1 MPMSQAFKNR
11 LYPILPE
18 ITEHYGTPFHIY
30 DEAGIQETAMKLQ
43 AAFSG
48 ITEFREYYAVK
59 ALPNPKILAIMKS
72 MGFGFDCSSATELIL
87 SRQVGGKGE
96 DIMFTSNNTSR
107 EEFLSAAADGGCV
120 LNLDDISLIPKV
132 TSMPELICFRYNPGP
147 RRTGNGIIGNPVEAK
162 YGVSHDQIIGAY
174 RQAMAYG
181 AKQFGLH
188 TMLASNEL
196 NYTYMVQTACTL
208 LELVEEIHDELGIN
222 FRFINIGGGL
232 GIPYKPGIA
241 PLDIDA
247 LGREITDLFDAFRQ
261 RNGYTPALYMESGR
275 FMTGPHGV
283 LAVKAI
289 NRKDIYRTYIGVD
302 GCMTSLMRP
311 ALYNAYHHIEVLG
324 KETTEHSE
332 IVDVVGSLCENN
344 DKFAIQRQLPPIEDN
359 DILIIQDS
367 GAHGHAMG
375 FNYNGKLR
383 PKELLLRADGSVEL
397 IRRAENEEDYFATL
411 KFDPNI
417 LHFGKPSRVGVDS

>member
-1 MPMSQAFKNR
+1 MPISRSFKDG
-11 LYPILPE
+11 LFPILPE
-18 ITEHYGTPFHIY
+18 IAAHYRTPFHIY
-30 DEAGIQETAMKLQ
+30 DEDGIRETGRQLK
-43 AAFSG
+43 AAFSK
-48 ITEFREYYAVK
+48 IAEFREYYAVK
-59 ALPNPKILAIMKS
+59 ALPNPKILTIMQS
-72 MGFGFDCSSATELIL
+72 MGFGFDCSSITELIL
-87 SRQVGGKGE
+87 SRQAGGKGE

-107 EEFLSAAADGGCV
+107 DEFLAAAADGGCI

-132 TSMPELICFRYNPGP
+132 PEMPELICFRYNPGP
-147 RRTGNGIIGNPVEAK
+147 RRIGNGIIGNPVEAK
-162 YGVSHDQIIGAY
+162 YGVSHDQIIEAY
-174 RQAMAYG
+174 RQAKARG
-181 AKQFGLH
+181 ARQFGLH

-196 NYTYMVQTACTL
+196 NYTYMVQTARTL
-208 LELVEEIHDELGIN
+208 LELAEQIQGELGIT

-232 GIPYKPGIA
+232 GIPYEPGMA
-241 PLDIDA
+241 PLDLGA
-247 LGREITDLFDAFRQ
+247 LGREITALFDVFNV

-283 LAVKAI
+283 LVVKAI

-302 GCMTSLMRP
+302 ACMSSLMRP

-324 KETTEHSE
+324 KEKVKHSE
-332 IVDVVGSLCENN
+332 TVDVVGSLCENN
-344 DKFAIQRQLPPIEDN
+344 DKFAIQRQLPPIEDD

-383 PKELLLRADGSVEL
+383 PKELLLRTDGTVEL

-411 KFDPNI
+411 KYDPNT
-417 LHFGKPSRVGVDS
+417 LHFRKSLHDGVDC